1 MIVVFY
7 FIADIEIYSHL
18 QTSIQDY
25 CTKDQLN
32 APAYKIL
39 TDVQDFL
46 KNFHDVTKAK
56 KRQKNIIDIMFL
68 IKDFLLEILEE
79 EVEKY

>member
-7 FIADIEIYSHL
+7 FIADIEIYGHL
-18 QTSIQDY
+18 QTSIEDY

-46 KNFHDVTKAK
+46 RNFHDVTKAK
-56 KRQKNIIDIMFL
+56 KEKKVLL
-68 IKDFLLEILEE
+68 I
-79 EVEKY
+79 